1 METLRV
7 VKEHV
12 AGADVGSEKIHMSVE
27 GNTPRVFGTMTCDV
41 EELVKWLESEGVKSV
56 AMEAT
61 GVSWMYLYGKL
72 EEAGIE
78 AVVVNGRHVRN
89 LPGRKSDVS
98 DSQWLAITHA
108 HGMLRAGFVPA
119 AEIRQLQDYLR
130 VRQDHITMAASH
142 VQHMQKALERMNI
155 KVHDVISSL
164 TGVSGQKVIRAIVK
178 GERDPQRLLDLCDVQ
193 IQKKKARQVRESLR
207 GIWRPEHLFALK
219 QALAAW
225 DFYQTQIQECDQQ
238 IEQVLQQMTGPVE
251 STGGGKPGGINAPQF
266 EGLHSML
273 VKLCGGNDV
282 TKLPG
287 MGDYSLLLI
296 IGEVGVD
303 LRRWPTE
310 KHFSAWLGLAPA
322 AKSSGKRRRNEARH
336 PNAAG
341 RLFCNLA
348 RSLAKSVDKGLGGFY
363 RRLKGRRGGLI
374 ANKAL
379 ARKIAMLFWRMMVHG
394 KDYVE
399 HGLQKYNQRAAQ
411 SEKYLLHKLARKHGF
426 TLSFQNL

>member
-12 AGADVGSEKIHMSVE
+12 AGADVGSEKIYVSVE
-27 GNTPRVFGTMTCDV
+27 GNAPRAFGTMTCDV
-41 EELVKWLESEGVKSV
+41 DELTKWLKAEGVQSV

-61 GVSWMYLYGKL
+61 GVYWMYLYGRL
-72 EEAGIE
+72 EEAGME

-155 KVHDVISSL
+155 KFHDVISSL

-178 GERDPQRLLDLCDVQ
+178 GERNPQRLLDMCDVQ
-193 IQKKKARQVRESLR
+193 IQKKKAQQVRESLR
-207 GIWRPEHLFALK
+207 GIWRQEHLFALK

-225 DFYQTQIQECDQQ
+225 DFYQTQIQECDTE
-238 IEQVLQQMTGPVE
+238 IEKVLQEISGPPE
-251 STGGGKPGGINAPQF
+251 NTDGGKPGGMHTPQIK
-266 EGLHSML
+266 GLHAML
-273 VKLCGGNDV
+273 VDLCGGKDL
-282 TKLPG
+282 TQLPG
-287 MGDYSLLLI
+287 MADYSLLRI
-296 IGEVGVD
+296 IAEVGVD
-303 LRRWPTE
+303 LSKWPTE
-310 KHFSAWLGLAPA
+310 KHFTAWLGLAPA

-341 RLFCNLA
+341 RLFCNLS

-363 RRLKGRRGGLI
+363 RRLKGRRGGLV

-379 ARKIAMLFWRMMVHG
+379 ARKIAMLFWRMMVKG
-394 KDYVE
+394 TDYVE

-411 SEKYLLHKLARKHGF
+411 SEKNLLNKLARKHGA
-426 TLSFQNL
+426 TLSFQNP